1 MGLVQRINEWLK
13 SIDENENNFKSYY
26 TLSSEIKEN
35 KEDILAVLY
44 FLYHTNQ
51 SKAKIENIL
60 RISCPVEAQH
70 FFPSIFR
77 S

>member
-1 MGLVQRINEWLK
+1 MGLVRRINEWLK
-13 SIDENENNFKSYY
+13 SIDENENDFKSFY
-26 TLSSEIKEN
+26 TLSFEIKEN
-35 KEDILAVLY
+35 KEDIIAVLY

-60 RISCPVEAQH
+60 KISCPVEAQPL
-70 FFPSIFR
+70 FPSIFR